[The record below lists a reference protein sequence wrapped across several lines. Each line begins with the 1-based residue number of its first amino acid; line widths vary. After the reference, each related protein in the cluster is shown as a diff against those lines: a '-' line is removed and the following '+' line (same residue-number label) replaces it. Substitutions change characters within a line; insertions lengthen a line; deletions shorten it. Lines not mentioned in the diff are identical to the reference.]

1 MTNKTVSVLGSTGSI
16 GRQTMEVVRHLGLGV
31 DCVSGNRNSK
41 AIEAQCREFGIRKA
55 WIGKDNYKELKTSLA
70 DTNVKVVTGDDEL
83 CEMAFETKCDILCNS
98 LLGVSGLKPTLAALD
113 GNHPIALSNK
123 EVLVAGGSIVT
134 KKAKEKELPIIP
146 VDSEHSAIF
155 QCLGGKKAKRIYLT
169 ASGGPFF
176 GKDRAFLEKVTPEM
190 ALAHPNWNMGAKIT
204 VDSASLMNKGLEIIE
219 AVWLFGVR
227 PEDIEVVVQ
236 RESIIHSMVGFD
248 DNTVIAQLARPDM
261 RLAIQYALTYPE
273 RLPSLTGELDF
284 PSLAKIT
291 FASPDDTTFPL
302 LSLAKNAIKRGGNI
316 PAAMSASNEI
326 AVEAFL
332 EKRIMFTDIFD
343 VVTTVTNETAF
354 VPEPSLDDIMSTDKA
369 AREATARLIAA
380 KGVN

>member
-123 EVLVAGGSIVT
+123 EVLVAGGSIVK
-134 KKAKEKELPIIP
+134 KKAKEKGLPIIP

-155 QCLGGKKAKRIYLT
+155 QCLGGKKAKKIYLT

-369 AREATARLIAA
+369 AREAAARLIAA

>member
-1 MTNKTVSVLGSTGSI
+1 MINKTVSILGSTGSI
-16 GRQTMEVVRHLGLGV
+16 GRQTIEVVRHLGLKV
-31 DCVSGNRNSK
+31 DCVSGNANWK
-41 AIEAQCREFGIRKA
+41 AIESQCREFGIGKA
-55 WIGKDNYKELKTSLA
+55 WIGKDSYNDLKNALA
-70 DTNVKVVTGDDEL
+70 DTDVKVLTGEDAL

-134 KKAKEKELPIIP
+134 KKAKEKGLPIIP

-155 QCLGGKKAKRIYLT
+155 QCMNGKKPKKIYLT

-176 GKDRAFLEKVTPEM
+176 GKDRAFLERVTPEM

-219 AVWLFGVR
+219 AVWLFDVC
-227 PEDIEVVVQ
+227 PDDIEVVVQ
-236 RESIIHSMVGFD
+236 RESIIHSMVGFE
-248 DNTVIAQLARPDM
+248 DNTVIAQLALPDM

-273 RLPSLTGELDF
+273 RSPSLTGEIDF
-284 PSLAKIT
+284 PKIASIS
-291 FASPDDTTFPL
+291 FASPDETTFPL
-302 LSLAKNAIKRGGNI
+302 LPLAKTAIKRGGNI

-326 AVEAFL
+326 AVAAFL
-332 EKRIMFTDIFD
+332 EKRVSFTDIFD
-343 VVTTVTNETAF
+343 IVTTVTNETPF
-354 VPEPSLDDIMSTDKA
+354 IQSPSLDDIMSTDEG
-369 AREATARLIAA
+369 AREAAARLITA
-380 KGVN
+380 KGVI

>member
-155 QCLGGKKAKRIYLT
+155 QCLGGKKAKKIYLT

-369 AREATARLIAA
+369 AREAAARLIAA

>member
-31 DCVSGNRNSK
+31 DCVSGNRNAK

-55 WIGKDNYKELKTSLA
+55 WIGKDNYNELKTSLA

-98 LLGVSGLKPTLAALD
+98 LLGVSGLKPTLAALG

-134 KKAKEKELPIIP
+134 KKAKEKGLSIIP

-155 QCLGGKKAKRIYLT
+155 QCLGGKKAKKIYLT

-190 ALAHPNWNMGAKIT
+190 ALAHPNWSMGAKIT

-273 RLPSLTGELDF
+273 RCPSLTGELDF

-343 VVTTVTNETAF
+343 IVTTVTNETAF
-354 VPEPSLDDIMSTDKA
+354 VPEPTIDDIMSTDKA
-369 AREATARLIAA
+369 AREAAARLIAA